1 MKEIDEKIFQD
12 FLITATSNISNATK
26 LPSFMNKDEV
36 NKFIETLNI
45 YPFGAKLAS
54 RNRLIIKI
62 ILYTGVRVTE
72 ALKLNMKDFVK
83 EDDIYIIQIKGK
95 GNKPRVAMI
104 KEDVIKSDLVDWL
117 ERRPISTLL
126 FSNQKGEQL
135 SQAYV
140 YTLVENIL
148 IASNINKS
156 KKGPHFLRHTFAS
169 LLYMK
174 SKDLVLV
181 QEALGHADINTSRIY
196 THFDKDK
203 LKVAMDIF

>member
-1 MKEIDEKIFQD
+1 MK
-12 FLITATSNISNATK
+12 LIKLISIW
-26 LPSFMNKDEV
+26 SQ
-36 NKFIETLNI
+36 
-45 YPFGAKLAS
+45 LAA

-72 ALKLNMKDFVK
+72 ALRLNMKDFVK
-83 EDDIYIIQIKGK
+83 EDDIYVIQIKGK

-104 KEDVIKSDLVDWL
+104 KEDVIKSDLIDWL
-117 ERRPISTLL
+117 ERRPSGNLL

-135 SQAYV
+135 SQAYI
-140 YTLVENIL
+140 YTLVKDIL
-148 IASNINKS
+148 IAANINKT
-156 KKGPHFLRHTFAS
+156 KKGPHFLRHSFAS

-203 LKVAMDIF
+203 LKVTMNIF

>member
-1 MKEIDEKIFQD
+1 
-12 FLITATSNISNATK
+12 
-26 LPSFMNKDEV
+26 MNKDEV

-45 YPFGAKLAS
+45 YPFGAKLAA

-83 EDDIYIIQIKGK
+83 EDNIYIIQIKGK

-104 KEDVIKSDLVDWL
+104 KEDVIKSDLLDWL
-117 ERRPISTLL
+117 ERKPTSTLL

>member
-1 MKEIDEKIFQD
+1 MKQQK
-12 FLITATSNISNATK
+12 K
-26 LPSFMNKDEV
+26 V
-36 NKFIETLNI
+36 
-45 YPFGAKLAS
+45 
-54 RNRLIIKI
+54 
-62 ILYTGVRVTE
+62 
-72 ALKLNMKDFVK
+72 
-83 EDDIYIIQIKGK
+83 
-95 GNKPRVAMI
+95 NKPRVAMI
-104 KEDVIKSDLVDWL
+104 KEDVIKSVLLDWL
-117 ERRPISTLL
+117 ERKPTSTLL

-135 SQAYV
+135 SQAYI

-148 IASNINKS
+148 IAANINKS

-203 LKVAMDIF
+203 LKGTMDIF

>member
-1 MKEIDEKIFQD
+1 MFVFQG
-12 FLITATSNISNATK
+12 SNK
-26 LPSFMNKDEV
+26 
-36 NKFIETLNI
+36 
-45 YPFGAKLAS
+45 
-54 RNRLIIKI
+54 R
-62 ILYTGVRVTE
+62 
-72 ALKLNMKDFVK
+72 
-83 EDDIYIIQIKGK
+83 
-95 GNKPRVAMI
+95 
-104 KEDVIKSDLVDWL
+104 DLVDWL
-117 ERRPISTLL
+117 ERRPRVNLL

-148 IASNINKS
+148 ITANINKS

-203 LKVAMDIF
+203 LKVAMDIFQDTLL